1 MRGNRSLRL
10 VFNGYSAP
18 TLTPSIRLLPSKPPR
33 ATAGFSRA
41 HRKLEKCGAPQ
52 LEIYNVIDN
61 KSLAASET
69 FPVGTNDWRE

>member
-33 ATAGFSRA
+33 ATAGFRVRTENLKSA
-41 HRKLEKCGAPQ
+41 GAPQ
-52 LEIYNVIDN
+52 LEIYNV
-61 KSLAASET
+61 KTTKAS
-69 FPVGTNDWRE
+69 PPAKLSVGTNDWRE